1 MSYKIIQGD
10 CLEVMRTMSDVD
22 CIITSPPY
30 NMGGVSLGYQ
40 PNSTVGQ
47 TLYGD
52 DTDNHDDDEYTEKML
67 ECLSLMIQRSVYVF
81 YNIQWVK
88 GTRNLFRNINALYS
102 HKLKDIFIWE
112 KQAVSQIA
120 KGCMARGF
128 EFVFCF
134 GQDNSTVFRKNN
146 FPSNGYVPNIQTW
159 FKSESFPEH
168 HATFPKELPLYFI
181 KNFTKEYETVC
192 DPFMGMGTTGVAALK
207 LGRQFIGIE
216 IDPKYCA
223 MAEKRIKNEC
233 GLLIGANP

>member
-1 MSYKIIQGD
+1 MTFRIIQGD
-10 CLEVMRTMSDVD
+10 CLEVMRAMPDVD

-47 TLYGD
+47 TLYGE
-52 DTDNHDDDEYTEKML
+52 DTDNASDDEYTEKMAIA
-67 ECLSLMIQRSVYVF
+67 LSRMIMMSRYVF
-81 YNIQWVK
+81 YNVQWVK
-88 GTRNLFRNINALYS
+88 GTRSLIRRIFDQYNLL
-102 HKLKDIFIWE
+102 LKDIFIWE

-134 GQDNSTVFRKNN
+134 GKDNSTVFKHNN

-159 FKSESFPEH
+159 FKSESFKEH
-168 HATFPKELPLYFI
+168 HATFPKEMPLYFVQH
-181 KNFTKEYETVC
+181 FTKEGETVC

-207 LGRQFIGIE
+207 LGRNFIGIE
-216 IDPKYCA
+216 ISPDYCA
-223 MAEKRIKNEC
+223 MAEKRIRSEC
-233 GLLIGANP
+233 GLLIGNT